1 MALVLG
7 TTYDNI
13 WFNVVIDKIRDVIVT
28 DRNYSNAYISP
39 IYQDKG
45 SYSVRI
51 WGNSAETVKYVASEW
66 QKEYE
71 IEIVLYEASP
81 SPNEIFYK
89 TFYSDIER
97 LYQVLYNDLKSATVS
112 SDGTNFTLIDGQVGA
127 IEINDLTEAEE
138 AVDGLHSAT
147 ITYSCSVYRAD

>member
-51 WGNSAETVKYVASEW
+51 WGNSAETVQYVASEW
-66 QKEYE
+66 NKRYE
-71 IEIVLYEASP
+71 LEIVLYEVSP

-97 LYQVLYNDLKSATVS
+97 LYQVLFNNRVNSVT
-112 SDGTNFTLIDGQVGA
+112 SDGNTYKYSDGQVGD
-127 IEINDLTEAEE
+127 ITINDLTEAEE

-147 ITYSCSVYRAD
+147 ITFSCSVFRPD